1 MEQRRTAASVGG
13 TVKITV
19 FGGAGFLGS
28 HVCDALSDAG
38 HAVTV
43 ADTRPSPWLRADQR
57 GLTADITNAAD
68 VEQAVDGADMVC
80 NFAGIAD
87 LADADAAPVETARVN
102 VMGNM
107 QVLDACRRAKVR
119 RYLFASSLYVYGRS
133 GGFYRASKQ
142 ACELFIEQYQASAG
156 LPCTIVRYGS
166 LYGPRADARNG
177 LHRFVSE
184 ALRDGHVTYYGTAD
198 AQREYVHV
206 EDAARATAGLLDDEA
221 FAGANIVVTGGAALR
236 IADVFRMMGEMLGRP
251 LRVTYAADP
260 LNGHYSM
267 TPYAF
272 MPRVGRKLVP
282 PLTVDF
288 GQGLLKLMEEI
299 HRQQHPDLH
308 ECGGNY
314 LL

>member
-1 MEQRRTAASVGG
+1 M
-13 TVKITV
+13 KITV

-236 IADVFRMMGEMLGRP
+236 RQSLWGEPM
-251 LRVTYAADP
+251 
-260 LNGHYSM
+260 
-267 TPYAF
+267 
-272 MPRVGRKLVP
+272 
-282 PLTVDF
+282 
-288 GQGLLKLMEEI
+288 
-299 HRQQHPDLH
+299 
-308 ECGGNY
+308 NY
-314 LL
+314 LDFREEFAGDIRKGLASDEYLNHAITAYGITADEAAEHIERFLRDIRARRKT